1 MTKADLIEIV
11 SKKANI
17 TRTKAD
23 VIVNVIFNAMA
34 EALKNNDRV
43 EIRDFGSFEVR
54 NYDAYK
60 GRNPKTGDVIDVP
73 QKRLAFFKVGK
84 NLKIKVAALK
94 NKSAWF
100 DDLSLL
106 QF

>member
-1 MTKADLIEIV
+1 MTKADLIEAI
-11 SKKANI
+11 SEKANI
-17 TRTKAD
+17 TKTKAD
-23 VIVNVIFNAMA
+23 IVVNIIFDSMA

-54 NYDAYK
+54 HYEAHK

-84 NLKIKVAALK
+84 NLKIKVANLK
-94 NKSAWF
+94 NKSA
-100 DDLSLL
+100 
-106 QF
+106 

>member
-1 MTKADLIEIV
+1 MTKADLIEVI

-17 TRTKAD
+17 TKVKAD
-23 VIVNVIFNAMA
+23 IIISCIFDSMA
-34 EALKNNDRV
+34 EALKQNDRV

-54 NYDAYK
+54 HYEAYK

-84 NLKIKVAALK
+84 NLKIKVAG
-94 NKSAWF
+94 
-100 DDLSLL
+100 
-106 QF
+106 